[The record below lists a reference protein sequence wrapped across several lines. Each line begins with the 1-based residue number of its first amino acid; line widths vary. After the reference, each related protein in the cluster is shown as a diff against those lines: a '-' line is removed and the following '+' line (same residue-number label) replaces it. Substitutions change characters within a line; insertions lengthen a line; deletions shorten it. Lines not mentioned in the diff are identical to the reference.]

1 MKFNKK
7 LAVAVS
13 GAVLIMA
20 GQFALA
26 DSTTDIVDAL
36 VSKGVL
42 TEEEGKL
49 ITKGAKSQKEAQDKA
64 IKGKLSISGAFDN
77 ASLYGDIRVRH
88 ETRWSTAQNSPL
100 IDYTRN
106 RERYKITF
114 GVKTETGNWYS
125 DLAFAMGSTGRSDNA
140 TIGSAPSVSSAAW
153 SNPTNGDNNKEI
165 LYVKRAMVGWK
176 ATDWLTLEA
185 GRMANPF
192 YTTEM
197 VWDKDLTMEG
207 ADAKFNFK
215 AGDAKIFVTG
225 AAIQYKG
232 DSKIYSG
239 TGAGADTFTNEVVIG
254 QVGIESPLTA
264 DLSGKA
270 AVTYYKYGN
279 VAGNFAPT
287 FSGAAALGGNVTG
300 TNNLEIFEIPAEL
313 NYKFS
318 SKYGVK
324 LFGDFAYNADA
335 DQRRT
340 LAGYD
345 AQKQSGDDRA
355 YMLGLELK
363 SQEGKKEVAGDW
375 VIKGWWQATGMFAL
389 DPNAVD
395 SDFFD
400 SKINMKGGIF
410 KGQYA
415 IADNVFFNT
424 AYGHGS
430 KYGNGQTAGVGGD
443 TSYNLKNYDLLQLDL
458 TYKF

>member
-1 MKFNKK
+1 MNFNKK

-13 GAVLIMA
+13 GAVMLMA

-49 ITKGAKSQKEAQDKA
+49 ISKGAVSKAKADKKTMKSKINISSA
-64 IKGKLSISGAFDN
+64 IDN
-77 ASLYGDIRVRH
+77 ATLYGDIRVRH

-100 IDYTRN
+100 VDYTRN

-125 DLAFAMGSTGRSDNA
+125 DLAFAMGSAGRSDNA
-140 TIGSAPSVSSAAW
+140 TIGTAT
-153 SNPTNGDNNKEI
+153 TNGENNKEA
-165 LYVKRAMVGWK
+165 LYVKRAMLGWK

-207 ADAKFNFK
+207 ANARFNFK

-254 QVGIESPLTA
+254 QAGIESPLTT
-264 DLSGKA
+264 DLSGKV
-270 AVTYYKYGN
+270 AVTFYKYGN
-279 VAGNFAPT
+279 VGGNFAPT

-313 NYKFS
+313 KYKFS
-318 SKYGVK
+318 NKYGMK

-335 DQRRT
+335 DKRRT
-340 LAGYD
+340 LAGGD
-345 AQKQSGDDRA
+345 LQKDSGDDTA

-375 VIKGWWQATGMFAL
+375 MIKGWWQATGLYAL

-400 SKINMKGGIF
+400 SKINIKGGVL

-430 KYGNGQTAGVGGD
+430 KYGHGQTAGVAGD
-443 TSYNLKNYDLLQLDL
+443 TGYNLKDYDLLQLDL

>member
-13 GAVLIMA
+13 GAVLLMA
-20 GQFALA
+20 GQFAVA

-42 TEEEGKL
+42 TEEEGRL
-49 ITKGAKSQKEAQDKA
+49 ITKGATSKAKADEKANKSR
-64 IKGKLSISGAFDN
+64 ISVGSFIDN
-77 ASLYGDIRVRH
+77 ATMYGDIRVRH
-88 ETRWSTAQNSPL
+88 ESRWSTAQNSPS
-100 IDYTRN
+100 IDYMRN
-106 RERYKITF
+106 RERYKITL
-114 GVKTETGNWYS
+114 GIKTETGNWS
-125 DLAFAMGSTGRSDNA
+125 TDLAFAMGSAGRSDNA
-140 TIGSAPSVSSAAW
+140 TFGSAGST
-153 SNPTNGDNNKEI
+153 TNGENNKET
-165 LYVKRAMVGWK
+165 LYVKRASIAWK
-176 ATDWLTLEA
+176 AAEWLTLEA

-207 ADAKFNFK
+207 ANARFNFK

-239 TGAGADTFTNEVVIG
+239 TGAGADAFTNEVVIG
-254 QVGIESPLTA
+254 QVGIESPLIT

-270 AVTYYKYGN
+270 AVTFYKYGN
-279 VAGNFAPT
+279 VGGNFAPT

-300 TNNLEIFEIPAEL
+300 TNNLEVFEIPAEL

-318 SKYGVK
+318 NKYGVK
-324 LFGDFAYNADA
+324 LFGDFVYNADA

-340 LAGYD
+340 LAGGD
-345 AQKQSGDDRA
+345 SQKQSGDDKA
-355 YMLGLELK
+355 YMLGLEFK
-363 SQEGKKEVAGDW
+363 SQEGKKEIAGDW
-375 VIKGWWQATGMFAL
+375 MIKGWWQATGLYAL

-400 SKINMKGGIF
+400 SKINIKGGII

-415 IADNVFFNT
+415 IADNVFFNS

-430 KYGNGQTAGVGGD
+430 KYGNGQTAGVSGD
-443 TSYNLKNYDLLQLDL
+443 TGYNLKDYDLLQVDL

>member
-1 MKFNKK
+1 MK
-7 LAVAVS
+7 S
-13 GAVLIMA
+13 S
-20 GQFALA
+20 
-26 DSTTDIVDAL
+26 STTDIVDAL

-49 ITKGAKSQKEAQDKA
+49 ISKGAVSKAKADKKTMKSKINISSA
-64 IKGKLSISGAFDN
+64 IDN
-77 ASLYGDIRVRH
+77 ATLYGDIRVRH

-100 IDYTRN
+100 VDYTRN

-125 DLAFAMGSTGRSDNA
+125 DLAFAMGSAGRSDNA
-140 TIGSAPSVSSAAW
+140 TIGTAT
-153 SNPTNGDNNKEI
+153 TNGENNKEA
-165 LYVKRAMVGWK
+165 LYVKRAMLGWK

-207 ADAKFNFK
+207 ANARFNFK

-254 QVGIESPLTA
+254 QAGIESPLTT
-264 DLSGKA
+264 DLSGKV
-270 AVTYYKYGN
+270 AVTFYKYGN
-279 VAGNFAPT
+279 VGGNFAPT

-313 NYKFS
+313 KYKFS
-318 SKYGVK
+318 NKYGMK

-335 DQRRT
+335 DKRRT
-340 LAGYD
+340 LAGGD
-345 AQKQSGDDRA
+345 LQKDSGDDTA

-375 VIKGWWQATGMFAL
+375 MIKGWWQATGLYAL

-400 SKINMKGGIF
+400 SKINIKGGVL

-430 KYGNGQTAGVGGD
+430 KYGHGQTAGVAGD
-443 TSYNLKNYDLLQLDL
+443 TGYNLKDYDLLQLDL